1 MYKRQIY
8 DKYLRRE
15 LINTGYE
22 IVNEAMKEDLDS
34 DATSQI
40 EMAEKKLFDL
50 SNEGDSQGGFTDFA
64 TALTSSL
71 SHIEAAY
78 QKDGKISGLP
88 TQLDALDNKTG
99 GLNNSD
105 LIIIAGR
112 PAMGKTALATNM
124 AYNVAEYMSHDKNMD
139 PKSKGVAFFSLEMSA
154 DQLASRILA
163 TVTQTNGHKMR
174 TGELDNAEFTRIA
187 AAVREL
193 EKIPLY
199 IDLSLIHISEPTRRS

>member
-1 MYKRQIY
+1 MQPAKL
-8 DKYLRRE
+8 KWL
-15 LINTGYE
+15 
-22 IVNEAMKEDLDS
+22 
-34 DATSQI
+34 
-40 EMAEKKLFDL
+40 KKTFDL

-124 AYNVAEYMSHDKNMD
+124 AYNVAEYMSHDKIWTPN
-139 PKSKGVAFFSLEMSA
+139 PKE
-154 DQLASRILA
+154 
-163 TVTQTNGHKMR
+163 
-174 TGELDNAEFTRIA
+174 
-187 AAVREL
+187 
-193 EKIPLY
+193 
-199 IDLSLIHISEPTRRS
+199 